1 MKISK
6 SAAKQ
11 SNAAKATGAST
22 TRPHTPW
29 TDFHIVLTIAR
40 EGSVAKACKAL
51 LMTHSTLLRKLD
63 QIETHLNAR
72 LFDRV
77 RGRYTLTAAG
87 HEIEQAARAF
97 EPIAQT
103 AEARAMG
110 QDRKPSGEVRV
121 SVTSLVLHHLLP
133 PVLIQFASA
142 FPEIQLEFAT
152 SLEHVSLRRR
162 EADVAIRVSDAVPDW
177 LVGRKLADLQFKIYE
192 RRHGRV
198 NVPLRANE
206 ALARERRWI
215 SFESD
220 VHDLKFNRW
229 LAATVPAENVIM
241 RVGNFNQALTMVR
254 AGLGIALLPA
264 FLERFAPDLQPLT
277 RPIAKL
283 KTPLWLITHP
293 ELRNTTRI
301 QVIMHAFAP
310 AIENAVRAIQN
321 ES

>member
-1 MKISK
+1 MKKLKSSTKLSDATKVTPISL
-6 SAAKQ
+6 
-11 SNAAKATGAST
+11 T
-22 TRPHTPW
+22 PLHTPW

-51 LMTHSTLLRKLD
+51 GMTHSTLLRKLD
-63 QIETHLNAR
+63 WIETHFNAR
-72 LFDRV
+72 LFERV

-87 HEIEQAARAF
+87 QEIEQAARAF

-110 QDRKPSGEVRV
+110 QDLKPRGEVRV
-121 SVTSLVLHHLLP
+121 SVTSVILHHLLP
-133 PVLIQFASA
+133 PVLGQFALA

-152 SLEHVSLRRR
+152 SLEQVSLRRR

-177 LVGRKLADLQFKIYE
+177 LVGRKLADLQFKIYG
-192 RRHGRV
+192 RRQGRA
-198 NVPLRANE
+198 NVPLRTEE

-215 SFESD
+215 SFERD

-229 LAATVPAENVIM
+229 LAATVPDENVIL

-254 AGLGIALLPA
+254 AGLGIALLPV
-264 FLERFAPDLQPLT
+264 FLESCAPDLQPLT
-277 RPIAKL
+277 KPVAKL

-293 ELRNTTRI
+293 SLRNTARI
-301 QVIMHAFAP
+301 HVLMHALAP
-310 AIENAVRAIQN
+310 AIGNTVRAIQN